1 MKFAAK
7 MEKLKVETAFEMM
20 AKAKKLEAGGKKII
34 HLEIGEPDFD
44 TPKNIK
50 EAAKKA
56 LDDGK
61 THYGPSAGL
70 PEHRKAI
77 AEYYSKQIGV
87 PYGPEHVVVTP
98 GAKPIMSFAIT
109 ALLEEGDECL
119 VPDPG
124 FPIYQSMVKF
134 NGGVPVPLPLRE
146 ENDFRLDVKEL
157 KSKITKKTKLII
169 LNSPHNPTGGI
180 LTKDDL
186 KAVADISVNNDIPV
200 LSDEIYD
207 RMIYEGKFESIA
219 QFDGMKER
227 TIILNGYSKT
237 YAMTGWRVG
246 YGLMPVELVEHMAQ
260 LMTNINSCTA
270 TFSQIACIEALKG
283 PQDEV
288 DAMLAELKKRRDFIV
303 NGINKIPGLSCRM
316 PAGAFYAFAN
326 IKKTGMTSKQMTEFL
341 LTEAGVCALG
351 GSNFGAAGEGYIRFS
366 YANSIENIGQALEQI
381 AKALASR
388 K

>member
-20 AKAKKLEAGGKKII
+20 AKAKKLEAEGKKII

-44 TPKNIK
+44 TPRNIK

-56 LDDGK
+56 LDAGQ

-70 PEHRKAI
+70 PEHRQAI
-77 AEYYSKQIGV
+77 AQYYSQQIGV
-87 PYGPEHVVVTP
+87 QYGPENVVVTP

-146 ENDFRLDVKEL
+146 SNDFRLDVNEL

-169 LNSPHNPTGGI
+169 INSPHNPTGGI
-180 LTKDDL
+180 LTRDDL
-186 KAVADISVNNDIPV
+186 KAVADIAVNNNIPV
-200 LSDEIYD
+200 LADEIYD
-207 RMIYEGKFESIA
+207 RMIYEGQFESIA
-219 QFDGMKER
+219 QFPGMKDL

-246 YGLMPVELVEHMAQ
+246 YGLMPVELVGHMAQ

-288 DAMLAELKKRRDFIV
+288 TAMMTEFKKRRDFIV
-303 NGINKIPGLSCRM
+303 DRINRIPKLSCRK
-316 PAGAFYAFAN
+316 PAGAFYIFVN
-326 IKKTGMTSKQMTEFL
+326 IKQTGMDSRKFTDFL
-341 LTEAGVCALG
+341 LNDCGICALAG
-351 GSNFGAAGEGYIRFS
+351 ANFGAEGEGYVRFS
-366 YANSIENIGQALEQI
+366 YANTIENLAEAADRIE
-381 AKALASR
+381 KALSR